1 MDTIKLKLNRAN
13 SLLAKLRYYVH
24 SKLLK
29 TIYSAI
35 FESHLRYGC
44 QLWGQAQTQAI
55 NNIEKIQNKALRI
68 INFKGPWESIAPLY
82 KESKIFKLKD
92 IVLLNNL
99 QFVYDQ
105 INKNLPKS
113 FHTLFTLKTEQHRH
127 NTRGNSLNVPPVKTT
142 TYGSN
147 SVTSCAIRDWNKVQ
161 NQLNPEPT
169 LPDLS
174 GHKFLKTIKIFIAD
188 RVDL

>member
-1 MDTIKLKLNRAN
+1 MHTVKLKLNRAN
-13 SLLAKLRYYVH
+13 SLLAKIRCHVD
-24 SKLLK
+24 SKLFK
-29 TIYSAI
+29 TTYSAI

-44 QLWGQAQTQAI
+44 QLWRQTQTQFM
-55 NNIEKIQNKALRI
+55 NNTEKIQNKALRI
-68 INFKGPWESIAPLY
+68 ITFNGPWESSAPLY

-113 FHTLFTLKTEQHRH
+113 FRSFFALKTKQHRH
-127 NTRGNSLNVPPVKTT
+127 NTRENSLNVPPVKTT

-147 SVTSCAIRDWNKVQ
+147 SVTRCANSDWNKLQ
-161 NQLNPEPT
+161 NKFNLESA
-169 LPDLS
+169 LPDLKC
-174 GHKFLKTIKIFIAD
+174 HKFLKTI
-188 RVDL
+188 